1 MSSRLHAIPLA
12 LAAGLIAAVL
22 GGCGSTA
29 ATLDPVAEAA
39 VATSHAGGAQMSLDI
54 SIGLPGQASPIKL
67 SGSGDFNFAD
77 GEGELVSEL
86 TGLPA
91 AASGLLHAGSIEFTE
106 LYAKGALYMR
116 SPQLTAKL
124 PGGAR
129 WIKLDLAELAQ
140 ATGLDLQSLTSGQS
154 NPAQVLEY
162 LKASGG
168 TVTRVGSET
177 IRGIPTTHYRATINL
192 AAVLRK
198 EAAASHGD
206 AAQAIEK
213 LLPQSAGTTVPVE
226 VWVDS
231 HDLVRRMSMV
241 LSESAAGERVKVL
254 LALELFNFGATPS
267 VNVPAPGE
275 VLDATG
281 GSLSALAGGS

>member
-1 MSSRLHAIPLA
+1 VLA
-12 LAAGLIAAVL
+12 
-22 GGCGSTA
+22 GCGSTA

-39 VATSHAGGAQMSLDI
+39 VATSHAGGAQMSINI
-54 SIGLPGQASPIKL
+54 SIGLPGQAGPMTL

-77 GEGELVSEL
+77 GEGELVSQL

-91 AASGLLHAGSIEFTE
+91 AAAGPLHAGSIEFTE

-116 SPQLTAKL
+116 SPQLTANL

-140 ATGLDLQSLTSGQS
+140 ASGLDLQSLTSGQS

-168 TVTRVGSET
+168 TITRLGSAT
-177 IRGIPTTHYRATINL
+177 VRGTPTTHYHATIDL
-192 AAVLRK
+192 ATVLRR
-198 EAAASHGD
+198 EASASHGE
-206 AAQAIEK
+206 ARQAIEK
-213 LLPQSAGTTVPVE
+213 LISQRAGATVPIE
-226 VWVDS
+226 VWVD
-231 HDLVRRMSMV
+231 HRDLVRRMSMV
-241 LSESAAGERVKVL
+241 LVESAAGEQVKVL